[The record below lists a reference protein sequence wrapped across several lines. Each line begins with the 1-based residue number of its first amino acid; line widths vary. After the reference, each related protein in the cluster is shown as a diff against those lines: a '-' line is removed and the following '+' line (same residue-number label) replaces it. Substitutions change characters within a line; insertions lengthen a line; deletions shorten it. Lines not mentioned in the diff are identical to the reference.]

1 MQTRLLLS
9 CMPQGDLPKE
19 QHRRWLVLPDTILW
33 GLGKGGWH
41 ETVLVGNK
49 KLQENVLMLARL

>member
-1 MQTRLLLS
+1 
-9 CMPQGDLPKE
+9 MPQGDLPKE